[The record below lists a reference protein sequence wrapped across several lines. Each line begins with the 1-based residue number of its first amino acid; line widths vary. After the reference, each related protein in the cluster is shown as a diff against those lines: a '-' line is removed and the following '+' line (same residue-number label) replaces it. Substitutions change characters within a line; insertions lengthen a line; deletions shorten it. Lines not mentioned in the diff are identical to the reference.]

1 MAQPVL
7 LCETLHNA
15 QRIAHACESARRAG
29 VRPGMTLAH
38 ARALLDGGACVVEEF
53 DAAADA
59 AMLRRLAVWAMRY
72 SPVVAPDPPDGLL
85 IDITGTQRL
94 FGGEKPLLA
103 RIVRDLH
110 RGGFHAMAASA
121 SNIGCA
127 WAVARCGEKPI
138 AMVPRGG
145 EREALAPLSVRGL
158 RIDTETIEALDELEL
173 GWIGQLLVLPR
184 RDLAARYG
192 LALIRRI
199 DQALGRASETIDP
212 VRTRPVPQVEREFD
226 GPVTQIE
233 AIEITV
239 RELLQPLCDLMRTQ
253 ERGIRRLMVTLH
265 RVDAHPRTQHAMITL
280 SAPNRDRRH
289 LWSLLAPKVERLHMG
304 FGVERVTLTVMR
316 SAKLPHAQIER
327 WPGAVSDAMTA
338 GALGELLD
346 TLAGRLGEDRLL
358 RAQVVESH
366 LAECACRMVA
376 VASAPAAGSGL
387 TPRVTEA
394 DRPTLLLPRP
404 LPLDV
409 ETSFERPARVRWRG
423 EALEVIACVGP
434 ERITE
439 PWWNRVDAQAT
450 TRDYFC
456 AQDER
461 GRWLWLYR
469 CHATGRWF
477 LHGAWA

>member
-1 MAQPVL
+1 MPQDML
-7 LCETLHNA
+7 LCETLHNVR
-15 QRIAHACESARRAG
+15 RIVHACERARRAG
-29 VRPGMTLAH
+29 VQPGMTLAH
-38 ARALLDGGACVVEEF
+38 ARALLDGGPCVVEEF
-53 DAAADA
+53 DAIADA
-59 AMLRRLAVWAMRY
+59 AMLRRLAVWATRY

-103 RIVRDLH
+103 RIVRDLY

-127 WAVARCGEKPI
+127 WAVARCGEGPI
-138 AMVPRGG
+138 VIVPRGG
-145 EREALAPLSVRGL
+145 EREALAPLPVRGL
-158 RIDTETIEALDELEL
+158 RIDAATIDALDELEL

-192 LALIRRI
+192 LELIRRI
-199 DQALGRASETIDP
+199 DQALGYVSETIEP
-212 VRTRPVPQVEREFD
+212 MRTQPVPQVEREFD

-239 RELLQPLCDLMRTQ
+239 RELLQPLCDLMRSQ
-253 ERGIRRLMVTLH
+253 ERGVRRLMLTLH
-265 RVDAHPRTQHAMITL
+265 RVDTHPRTQHATITL
-280 SAPNRDRRH
+280 SAPNRDPKH

-304 FGVERVTLTVMR
+304 FGVECVTLTVTR
-316 SAKLPHAQIER
+316 SAKLPHEQIEN
-327 WPGAVSDAMTA
+327 WPGAASDAMA
-338 GALGELLD
+338 ARSLGELID

-358 RAQVVESH
+358 RAQIIESH

-376 VASAPAAGSGL
+376 IASAPAERAGVRS
-387 TPRVTEA
+387 RVTEA

-404 LPLDV
+404 RLLDV
-409 ETSFERPARVRWRG
+409 ETSYGRPAQVRWRG
-423 EALEVIACVGP
+423 ETLGVIACVGP
-434 ERITE
+434 ERIAE
-439 PWWNRVDAQAT
+439 PWWNRDEAQAT
-450 TRDYFC
+450 TRDYFR

-477 LHGAWA
+477 LHGAWV